1 MAMQRRTVNALRIL
15 ALVVVV
21 SSIALFAPVNAL
33 FIYLAPQ
40 SDDVQTELDRA
51 IDSGIAGMIVYV
63 DAGKNTLPQSY
74 AAGLHNKHTQQPAKA
89 DALFKIASVSKLY
102 VAAAVTRLAANGQL
116 DPDASLLEYLPQ
128 QAARITNAGY
138 ITLRMLVQHRS
149 GIANYTDDPAFNWFA
164 PFAEASVT
172 EQSLALIYD
181 KPALFEP
188 GTDYAYSNTNYLLL
202 GRIMDKTLGYSYRD
216 YIQQEFLQPLG
227 LHQTFGVLSEP
238 LLPSLMS
245 GYVSGYDDDLKHLAF
260 MSPAGAMVAT
270 AADVAVFLRAL
281 NDGSLLT
288 QEEQALYN
296 SLYVNS
302 HDGWLP
308 GYLSFARYDEP
319 SDTVVVMFASTS
331 GDDPWLIC
339 DIIYRRILK
348 IVDQR
353 RQTASKGQ

>member
-1 MAMQRRTVNALRIL
+1 MQRKTVNALRIL
-15 ALVVVV
+15 ALVVVI
-21 SSIALFAPVNAL
+21 SSIALFAPVKAL

-40 SDDVQTELDRA
+40 SEDIQTELDRA
-51 IDSGIAGMIVYV
+51 IDSGIAGMIVHV

-74 AAGLHNKHTQQPAKA
+74 AAGLHNRQTQQPAQT

-128 QAARITNAGY
+128 QSARITQAEN
-138 ITLRMLVQHRS
+138 ITLQMLVQHRS
-149 GIANYTDDPAFNWFA
+149 GIANYTDDPAFNWFE
-164 PFAEASVT
+164 PFDEASVT
-172 EQSLALIYD
+172 ERSLALIYD

-216 YIQQEFLQPLG
+216 YIRKEFLQPLG
-227 LHQTFGVLSEP
+227 LQHTYGMLTEP
-238 LLPSLMS
+238 LLPALMS
-245 GYVSGYDDDLKHLAF
+245 GYVTGYDADLKSLAF
-260 MSPAGAMVAT
+260 KSPAGAMVAT
-270 AADVAVFLRAL
+270 AEDVTVFLRAL

-288 QEEQALYN
+288 QKEQALYN

-319 SDTVVVMFASTS
+319 TDTVVVMFASTS

-348 IVDQR
+348 IADQR
-353 RQTASKGQ
+353 RHTASTGQ

>member
-1 MAMQRRTVNALRIL
+1 MQRKTVNALRIL
-15 ALVVVV
+15 ALVIVI
-21 SSIALFAPVNAL
+21 SSIMVFAPVNAL
-33 FIYLAPQ
+33 FIYLASQ
-40 SDDVQTELDRA
+40 SKDIQTELNRA
-51 IDSGIAGMIVYV
+51 VNNGIAGMIVYV
-63 DAGKNTLPQSY
+63 DEGNGIPAESY
-74 AAGLHNKHTQQPAKA
+74 AAGLHNQQSGQVAHT
-89 DALFKIASVSKLY
+89 DALFKIASISKLY
-102 VAAAVTRLAANGQL
+102 VAAAVSRLAADGQL
-116 DPDASLLEYLPQ
+116 DLDTPLLEFLPQ
-128 QAARITNAGY
+128 QASQITNADK

-164 PFAEASVT
+164 PFDEASVT
-172 EQSLALIYD
+172 AQSLALIYD

-308 GYLSFARYDEP
+308 GYLSFARYDES

-348 IVDQR
+348 VVDQR
-353 RQTASKGQ
+353 RQTVNTGQE

>member
-1 MAMQRRTVNALRIL
+1 MQRKTVNALRIL
-15 ALVVVV
+15 ALVVVI
-21 SSIALFAPVNAL
+21 SSIALFAPVQAL

-40 SDDVQTELDRA
+40 GEDIQTELDRA
-51 IDSGIAGMIVYV
+51 IDSGIAGMIVHV
-63 DAGKNTLPQSY
+63 NAGRGTLPQSY
-74 AAGLHNKHTQQPAKA
+74 AAGLHNRQTQQPAQT

-116 DPDASLLEYLPQ
+116 DPDASLLKYLPQ
-128 QAARITNAGY
+128 QAARITNAGD
-138 ITLRMLVQHRS
+138 ISLRMLVQHRS
-149 GIANYTDDPAFNWFA
+149 GIANYTDDPAFNWFE
-164 PFAEASVT
+164 PFDEDSVT
-172 EQSLALIYD
+172 KQSLALIYD
-181 KPALFEP
+181 KPALFDP

-308 GYLSFARYDEP
+308 GYLSFARYDES

-348 IVDQR
+348 VVDQR
-353 RQTASKGQ
+353 RQTVNTGQE